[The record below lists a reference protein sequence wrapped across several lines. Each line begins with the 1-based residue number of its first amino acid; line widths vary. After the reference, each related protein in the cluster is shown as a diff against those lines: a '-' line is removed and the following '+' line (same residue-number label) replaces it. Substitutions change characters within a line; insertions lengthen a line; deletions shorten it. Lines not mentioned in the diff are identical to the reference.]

1 MLRAGFEPTIPVF
14 EFVKSTNYETLHYAI
29 FSISPNTSSWRGA

>member
-14 EFVKSTNYETLHYAI
+14 KRLETVRASDCAVI
-29 FSISPNTSSWRGA
+29 GTGKFR